1 MSSTT
6 VNYAA
11 LYERKTLPA
20 SAKKVGNI
28 LLLAGLIAAGL
39 VLFFDPVRGAFAS
52 TWVFMFLLSIG
63 LGSLFFVALEY
74 LTGAVWSVPF
84 RRIAEYLSG
93 LLYIAPIFAIPAL
106 MIGVFGHT
114 DMFEWTHVEVV
125 ANDPFLS
132 QKAPY
137 LNPTF
142 FLGRTVVILS
152 LFMIF
157 RFLIIRNSQKQD
169 ETGDAKLSR
178 TNVKLSAAFMFVF
191 ALGITLIAIDYM
203 MSLEPHWFSTM
214 FGVYYFAGT
223 FFCTMA
229 AIAIFS
235 VYLNKDGL
243 LIPGINQNHYYSV
256 GALMFA
262 FTAFWGYIA
271 FSQFMLI
278 AYANIPEETFWFL
291 PRMDLSSGWGY
302 VSIGLIFVH
311 FVIPFAMMIQR
322 PSKQNPSRLKFMGMW
337 FLLAHLYDLY
347 WVIYPTFSRIM
358 TTDPGDKHVYAG
370 PFFGLQELGFLALAI
385 GVLISGFFMFAKD
398 KNLIA
403 IRDPKLQRGMDFHL

>member
-1 MSSTT
+1 MST

-11 LYERKTLPA
+11 TYQPKALPA
-20 SAKKVGNI
+20 SAKKTGSV
-28 LLLAGLIAAGL
+28 LLVLGLIVAGIS
-39 VLFFDPVRGAFAS
+39 LFVDPVRGAFAS
-52 TWVFMFLLSIG
+52 TWIFMFLLSIG
-63 LGSLFFVALEY
+63 LGSLFFTALEY
-74 LTGAVWSVPF
+74 LTGAVWSTPF

-93 LLYIAPIFAIPAL
+93 LLYIAPLFAIPAIV
-106 MIGVFGHT
+106 IGVFGHT
-114 DMFEWTHVEVV
+114 DMFEWTHTHVVEH
-125 ANDPFLS
+125 DPFLS

-137 LNPTF
+137 LNPTW
-142 FLGRTVVILS
+142 FLIRTVIILG
-152 LFMIF
+152 LFMVF
-157 RFLIIRNSQKQD
+157 RTLIVRNSRKQD
-169 ETGDAKLSR
+169 ETGDQKLSR
-178 TNVKLSAAFMFVF
+178 INVKLSAAFMFVF
-191 ALGITLIAIDYM
+191 AIGITLIAIDYM

-229 AIAIFS
+229 TIAIFAVS
-235 VYLNKDGL
+235 LNENNYLL
-243 LIPGINQNHYYSV
+243 PGINKNHYYSV

-291 PRMDLSSGWGY
+291 PRMDLASGWGI

-322 PSKQNPSRLKFMGMW
+322 PSKQNPERLKFMGMW
-337 FLLAHLYDLY
+337 FLMAHLYDLY
-347 WVIYPTFSRIM
+347 WVIYPTFSRIN
-358 TTDPGDKHVYAG
+358 TPNPEGAHAYAG
-370 PFFGLQELGFLALAI
+370 PFFSWQELGFLALGI
-385 GVLISGFFMFAKD
+385 GVLITGFYMFADK
-398 KNLIA
+398 KNLVA